1 MSKDGGGDITRT
13 WRMSKDLGAMVKQKR
28 GNRGIREVSK
38 EIGISTATLS
48 RIENGKLPD
57 IETFSKACQWLGVDG
72 GEVLGCSK
80 KEEALSSASAIPSFH
95 LKTEKNTSKEA
106 ATALAEMILAAH
118 KMFHA

>member
-1 MSKDGGGDITRT
+1 MTNPISLTN
-13 WRMSKDLGAMVKQKR
+13 LGAMVKQKR
-28 GNRGIREVSK
+28 GTRGIREVAK

-57 IETFSKACQWLGVDG
+57 LETFSKACLWLGVDG

-80 KEEALSSASAIPSFH
+80 KEEASSSVNAVPSFH

-118 KMFHA
+118 KMFVN